1 MILDLKITAIAIG
14 VSFLLGT
21 TSSWWVTAEYKEA
34 KYSQA
39 ISQIKLDAAAEL
51 EKARIKAVE
60 TERENNRLATEL
72 EVAHNEFRQNLDNV
86 KADNQRLADELGGLH
101 DRYSTCGSDP
111 KPSSGGTP
119 VNPALSPT
127 GAKLSKEAS
136 QFLLSES
143 RRADEAAAYAATC
156 YKWIQKL
163 KGK

>member
-86 KADNQRLADELGGLH
+86 KADNQRLEDKQCREQAPQG
-101 DRYSTCGSDP
+101 
-111 KPSSGGTP
+111 
-119 VNPALSPT
+119 
-127 GAKLSKEAS
+127 
-136 QFLLSES
+136 
-143 RRADEAAAYAATC
+143 RRPHR
-156 YKWIQKL
+156 Q
-163 KGK
+163 